1 MLKKFWIVTNDG
13 KDTNHAVT
21 EKVKELLEIAGRSCI
36 LCEKDAEKNI
46 IRERIPDMID
56 CAIVIGGDGSLIEVA
71 RTLWKRDVPILGINM
86 GTLGYLTEVE
96 VSNLAEDIT
105 QMLKGDYLYEE
116 RMMLEGMFPN
126 GKKDVALNDIVV
138 SRKGDDLRIIYF
150 KLFVNGELLNSYE
163 ADGIIISTPTGST
176 AYNMSAGGP
185 IVEPTASLTVIT
197 PICSHALNTR
207 SIVLSSDDEIVIEIG
222 EGRRGNIEKVL
233 VTFDGAT
240 SVPLET
246 GDRLTICKA
255 KESTKIMKINKK
267 ELIVGNTAYVVT
279 KKYDSDQMKQV
290 YHIVPAEIKKVG
302 RKYIT
307 VTVQYWDQEFCL
319 KDDGVIYEFALNNKT
334 NGANNVLCLSEE
346 DAKKHILKQNLLMEF
361 RNKRFYEND
370 CNLDQLLLM
379 KAGYHYDP
387 TGPMAEH
394 WQKILE
400 YEKDNY

>member
-105 QMLKGDYLYEE
+105 QMLKGDYLY
-116 RMMLEGMFPN
+116 
-126 GKKDVALNDIVV
+126 DIVV

-255 KESTKIMKINKK
+255 KESTKIMKINKISFLEILRRK
-267 ELIVGNTAYVVT
+267 MKGN
-279 KKYDSDQMKQV
+279 
-290 YHIVPAEIKKVG
+290 
-302 RKYIT
+302 
-307 VTVQYWDQEFCL
+307 
-319 KDDGVIYEFALNNKT
+319 
-334 NGANNVLCLSEE
+334 
-346 DAKKHILKQNLLMEF
+346 
-361 RNKRFYEND
+361 
-370 CNLDQLLLM
+370 
-379 KAGYHYDP
+379 
-387 TGPMAEH
+387 
-394 WQKILE
+394 
-400 YEKDNY
+400 

>member
-185 IVEPTASLTVIT
+185 IVDPKGDMILLTPNNAHNLT
-197 PICSHALNTR
+197 SK
-207 SIVLSSDDEIVIEIG
+207 SIVLSGDDEIEIEILS
-222 EGRRGNIEKVL
+222 RREQNDEMACVSY
-233 VTFDGAT
+233 DGDTTAELA
-240 SVPLET
+240 V
-246 GDRLTICKA
+246 GDRFVISKAANHTKICKLHQRSFL
-255 KESTKIMKINKK
+255 EILRKK
-267 ELIVGNTAYVVT
+267 MGNY
-279 KKYDSDQMKQV
+279 S
-290 YHIVPAEIKKVG
+290 
-302 RKYIT
+302 
-307 VTVQYWDQEFCL
+307 
-319 KDDGVIYEFALNNKT
+319 
-334 NGANNVLCLSEE
+334 
-346 DAKKHILKQNLLMEF
+346 
-361 RNKRFYEND
+361 
-370 CNLDQLLLM
+370 
-379 KAGYHYDP
+379 
-387 TGPMAEH
+387 
-394 WQKILE
+394 
-400 YEKDNY
+400 